1 MPRFGPIRRK
11 DLIRFLKELEFAGPY
26 SGGRHEFM
34 VRESDQLRLT
44 VPNPHHK
51 GEIGKSLLAEI
62 LREANISRQEW
73 EKLK

>member
-11 DLIRFLKELEFAGPY
+11 DLVHFLKELGFSGPY

-34 VRESDQLRLT
+34 VRESDRLRLAI
-44 VPNPHHK
+44 PNPHSR
-51 GEIGKSLLAEI
+51 EIGKALLAEI